1 VLRLIWR
8 LVRLLLVLLFLG
20 LGLYLG
26 GPFLL
31 PALGHYLITSH
42 PLAKADL
49 VVVLSG
55 EPFLRVPE
63 AARIYHEGL
72 APEIL
77 LPNQPRPRGQEDLR
91 RLGIR
96 YPDAQEISLELLE
109 TLRVPKQ
116 AIHTLE
122 ERSDST
128 QTEMQA
134 VSRFLPSR
142 PVPVRTLIVV
152 TSKAHST
159 RAYKIFAD
167 GMGPK
172 IRVLMR
178 PVPADPLDP
187 DRWWKDRQD
196 RRQVL
201 HEYEAL
207 LDVWRQEIWRR
218 VRGEA
223 SPVPPP
229 IAVR

>member
-1 VLRLIWR
+1 VLRLTWR
-8 LVRLLLVLLFLG
+8 LFRLLLVLMFLG

-31 PALGHYLITSH
+31 RALGHYLITSH
-42 PLAKADL
+42 PLVKADL

-55 EPFLRVPE
+55 EPFLCVPE

-77 LPNQPRPRGQEDLR
+77 LPNRSRPRGQEDLF

-96 YPDAQEISLELLE
+96 YPDAQEISLTLLE
-109 TLRVPKQ
+109 ALRVPKQ
-116 AIHTLE
+116 AVHTLE

-128 QTEMQA
+128 QMEMRA
-134 VSRFLPSR
+134 VSRFLASR
-142 PVPVRTLIVV
+142 PVRTLIVV

-159 RAYKIFAD
+159 RAYKIFAA
-167 GMGPK
+167 GLGHK

-187 DRWWKDRQD
+187 DRWWEDRQD
-196 RRQVL
+196 LQQVL

-207 LDVWRQEIWRR
+207 LDVWRQEIWRMA
-218 VRGEA
+218 RGEA
-223 SPVPPP
+223 SRVPPP
-229 IAVR
+229 IEVR

>member
-1 VLRLIWR
+1 MLRLIWR
-8 LVRLLLVLLFLG
+8 LIRLLLVLLLLG
-20 LGLYLG
+20 TGLYLG
-26 GPFLL
+26 GPYLL
-31 PALGHYLITSH
+31 RALGHYLITSH

-63 AARIYHEGL
+63 AARVYHEGL

-77 LPNQPRPRGQEDLR
+77 LPNAPRPRGQEDLF

-109 TLRVPKQ
+109 ALRVPKQ
-116 AIHTLE
+116 TIHTLG

-128 QTEMQA
+128 QAEMQA
-134 VSRFLPSR
+134 VSRFLASR
-142 PVPVRTLIVV
+142 SVRTLIVV

-159 RAYKIFAD
+159 RAYKIFAA
-167 GMGPK
+167 GLEPK
-172 IRVLMR
+172 IRVLMH

-196 RRQVL
+196 LRQVL

-207 LDVWRQEIWRR
+207 LDVWRQELWRM

-223 SPVPPP
+223 SQEPPSVT
-229 IAVR
+229 VR